1 LEHDRGVLTN
11 VWRIVS
17 SAMGDSEPE
26 RRKVELGPFF
36 LAGVVLLTYGLLR
49 RRAVAAAA
57 GFGAIWIDQRSE
69 LGRSVKEKA
78 RAKYMTVQYVEDKPA
93 RPDE

>member
-1 LEHDRGVLTN
+1 VAYRVH
-11 VWRIVS
+11 
-17 SAMGDSEPE
+17 AMGDPEPE
-26 RRKVELGPFF
+26 QRKVELGPFF
-36 LAGVVLLTYGLLR
+36 LAGVVLLAYGLLR

-69 LGRSVKEKA
+69 LGRSMKEKA